1 MNSTA
6 PAFANTSLG
15 TAAWQATR
23 SYDRGILITIMVA
36 FAVQIPIGIP
46 GNLYICLFL
55 YKRKDLRKATHIL
68 LWNLSFVGV
77 LVSATYVPLFL
88 FVIVMVQ
95 FVREPHHIGWG
106 IFRYSYA
113 MLLFGVQTLTIV
125 VMAIERHDAVM
136 RPFKRRI
143 TATNVQK
150 VVLWLWFFVGVTFAV
165 HLPLGANDAV
175 DNRVIYNLQKKAPSL
190 ILTVALTNL
199 YLFGAIIVIFATFAR
214 IVKRLRSSPFA
225 ESNARAEARVTRLTY
240 YLMFTYVISWLPIIL
255 AVAIGRKLGATEIQ
269 LEAAKVLLLGL
280 SNISYLVNPLI
291 HMGIVNA
298 AQRQPASQSTEGSGR
313 EQDTRRATDQQ

>member
-15 TAAWQATR
+15 TASWQATR

-77 LVSATYVPLFL
+77 LVSATYVPLWL

-106 IFRYSYA
+106 IFRYSYS

-175 DNRVIYNLQKKAPSL
+175 ENQVIYNLQKTAPSL
-190 ILTVALTNL
+190 ILTIALTNL

-240 YLMFTYVISWLPIIL
+240 YLMFTHVISWLPIIL
-255 AVAIGRKLGATEIQ
+255 AAVIGRKLGATEIQ

-298 AQRQPASQSTEGSGR
+298 AQRQPPSQSTEGSGK